1 MLKARS
7 FFGGRTLGA
16 RRQFQSTISAM
27 AMAAFRPG
35 WTNRTRCRATKRD
48 GTPCGRLAMTR
59 YGLSVCGAHGGYAA
73 ASVAEAAVTLITRYG
88 TPGTRP
94 GAIEPRYTRRYAA
107 LRATRR

>member
-1 MLKARS
+1 MTAGNPAWR
-7 FFGGRTLGA
+7 A
-16 RRQFQSTISAM
+16 AM

-73 ASVAEAAVTLITRYG
+73 ASVAEAAVTLIT
-88 TPGTRP
+88 PGTRP